1 MAATLFSIP
10 HFVIPYCDHND
21 DIGVVC
27 SSTGKFDLLRNYI
40 IQNIFFL
47 KKLWRIFSTDQYHND
62 AMKFLTT
69 TIPFGITLC
78 FSKTSSIFLFRHT
91 LNN

>member
-21 DIGVVC
+21 DNGVVC

-40 IQNIFFL
+40 INHSEYIFFEEVMA
-47 KKLWRIFSTDQYHND
+47 Y
-62 AMKFLTT
+62 M
-69 TIPFGITLC
+69 
-78 FSKTSSIFLFRHT
+78 
-91 LNN
+91 